1 MKFFTETLPR
11 WWKNVYFRHVC
22 YATSTLICILAL
34 CMVLL
39 NVFTEHGKMYQVP
52 DFKGLSLSD
61 AEMLAQKSGV
71 VIVVND
77 EIYQPQSTPGSVLEQ
92 TPAAGQYVKEGRK
105 VFVIINANSAKMVSA
120 PDVIGL
126 SSKQARAIID
136 GRGFIL
142 ERIEYVQDA
151 AYNNVL
157 DLVCKGKSLHKGDK
171 IPEGSALKLVLGIQ
185 DIEEQTMVPDVIG
198 KRYLLA
204 RTLLFEAGLNVSV
217 VKESGTK
224 PESTQDDWYV
234 VAQEPVAA
242 DSVVTLVYGSVVNVR
257 VSDVKP

>member
-1 MKFFTETLPR
+1 MKFFTETLPG

-22 YATSTLICILAL
+22 YATSTLVCILVL

-39 NVFTEHGKMYQVP
+39 NVFTEHSKTFQVP
-52 DFKGLSLSD
+52 DLKGLSLAD
-61 AEMLAQKSGV
+61 AEKLAEKSGV
-71 VIVVND
+71 VVVVND
-77 EIYQPQSTPGSVLEQ
+77 EIYQPQMAPGSVLEQ
-92 TPAAGQYVKEGRK
+92 TPDAGQLVKEGRK
-105 VFVIINANSAKMVSA
+105 VFVIINANSAKIVSA

-136 GRGFIL
+136 GRGFVL
-142 ERIEYVQDA
+142 EKIEYVQDA

-157 DLVCKGKSLHKGDK
+157 DLICKGRSLRKGDK

-185 DIEEQTMVPDVIG
+185 DVEEQTMVPDVVG
-198 KRYLLA
+198 KRYLQA
-204 RTLLFEAGLNVSV
+204 RTLLFEAGLNMSVS
-217 VKESGTK
+217 KESGTK

-234 VAQEPVAA
+234 VAQDPVAA

>member
-61 AEMLAQKSGV
+61 AEALAEKSGV

-92 TPAAGQYVKEGRK
+92 TPLAGQSVKEGRK

-120 PDVIGL
+120 PEVIGL
-126 SSKQARAIID
+126 SFKQARAIID
-136 GRGFIL
+136 GRGFVL
-142 ERIEYVQDA
+142 DRIEYVQDA

-157 DLVCKGKSLHKGDK
+157 DLICNGKSVHKGDK
-171 IPEGSALKLVLGIQ
+171 IPEGSALRLVLGIQ
-185 DIEEQTMVPDVIG
+185 DVEEQTMVPDVIG
-198 KRYLLA
+198 KRYQQA
-204 RTLLFEAGLNVSV
+204 RNLIFEAGLNVRVTKDSA
-217 VKESGTK
+217 TK
-224 PESTQDDWYV
+224 PESTQEDWYV
-234 VAQEPVAA
+234 IAQDPVAA
-242 DSVVTLVYGSVVNVR
+242 DSVNTVVYGTVVNVR